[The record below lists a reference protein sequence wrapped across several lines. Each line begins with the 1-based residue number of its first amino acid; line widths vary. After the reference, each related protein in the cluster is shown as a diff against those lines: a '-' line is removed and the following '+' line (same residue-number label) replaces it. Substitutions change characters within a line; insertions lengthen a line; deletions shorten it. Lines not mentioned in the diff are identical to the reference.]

1 MAGSRGFGYSFPMRS
16 ASLALFAALSVV
28 ACSRPEPPKITPH
41 AARVTSVTPLGVGLS
56 LELDVENRNPF
67 PLIVQEVTGTLKLGA
82 GVEVGRARSEPK
94 GNVSAKATTRVA
106 ATLDVPWTQLG
117 ALAPLAASGK
127 PVPYTFDG
135 TAKVGSA
142 KVSFDLPFTVKGEI
156 TQAQA
161 LQAGIRGL
169 GGLLPLLK

>member
-1 MAGSRGFGYSFPMRS
+1 MKLG
-16 ASLALFAALSVV
+16 ALSLSLVV
-28 ACSRPEPPKITPH
+28 GLSACSKPEPPKITPH
-41 AARVTSVTPLGVGLS
+41 AARVQSVTPLGVGLA
-56 LELDVENRNPF
+56 LELDVENKNPF
-67 PLIVQEVTGTLKLGA
+67 PLIVQEVSGTLKLGA

-94 GNVSAKATTRVA
+94 GNVPAKATTRVP

-135 TAKVGSA
+135 TAKIGSA
-142 KVSFDLPFTVKGEI
+142 KLTFDVPFTVKGEI

-161 LQAGIRGL
+161 IQAGIRGL
-169 GGLLPLLK
+169 GGLGGLIPGLK